1 MQRKIICSLL
11 AIILLLCAGCGTDL
25 PHSENGDDSSAS
37 DSGNNTTIE
46 IPTMDR
52 PEDHY
57 SNEQTINSLSST
69 DAVGRFFDSYGDMD
83 SEKYVGIFYFL
94 WTGQH
99 GSASEDISKLSLE
112 EIKKD
117 TNVGVHHYWT
127 EPLYGYYNSEDPWV
141 FRKHLEI
148 LAMAG
153 VDYIAFDVT
162 NSYPYVNVLNN
173 ILPVA
178 LELQNAG
185 FKIPKLMF
193 YCNAGSANVAET
205 LYNNFYSDDTY
216 NGELYADLWF
226 RAGDTNNANSEN
238 KPWIVVDQEF
248 YSAAKEEVKNFF
260 YKKDSQWP
268 NVPMKDNGMPWMSW
282 AGREDGYRQYN
293 HNGIMSV
300 SIAQHTSG
308 AFSDA
313 VLMDNRS
320 MGHGRGWSRNDNKN
334 DESRIR
340 NGSNFQEQWDYA
352 VSQENVNNIFITG
365 WNEWVAQKQ
374 HSNSSRSTAYFV
386 DLFNEE
392 FSRDAEMTKGLYGD
406 NFLMQIAQNIRAFK
420 GIPSSGKKQAYPTS
434 IDIRSKSVE
443 QWKGTEAFTDFTG
456 DIAPRDYK
464 SSNFSLPHYVNDTG
478 RNDIELTRVT
488 YDADNVYF
496 LVKCADN
503 VTAYENG
510 DKTWMNI
517 LLEVDGLDNYSSWEN
532 YQFVIN
538 RTVNGNKS
546 SVENLKSDGSSVK
559 IGEADIAVNGK
570 YLAVSVPRKVLGL
583 TKTDFCFRF
592 KVADHVVNYTDIMDY
607 YVNGD
612 SAPIGRFNYT
622 FKTKY

>member
-1 MQRKIICSLL
+1 ML
-11 AIILLLCAGCGTDL
+11 ATILIFGAGCGGNT
-25 PHSENGDDSSAS
+25 PQQPPKDDS
-37 DSGNNTTIE
+37 TKIE
-46 IPTMDR
+46 IPDMER

-57 SNEQTINSLSST
+57 SSKQTVSSLSAT
-69 DAVGRFFDSYGDMD
+69 DATGRFFDACETTDD
-83 SEKYVGIFYFL
+83 NKYVGIFYFL

-99 GSASEDISKLSLE
+99 GSASKDISKLTIE

-117 TNVGVHHYWT
+117 VDIGVHHYWN

-148 LAMAG
+148 LTMAG

-162 NSYPYVNVLNN
+162 NGYPYVNVLNN
-173 ILPVA
+173 LLPVA
-178 LELQNAG
+178 TELYNAG
-185 FKIPKLMF
+185 FDIPKLMF
-193 YCNAGSANVAET
+193 YCNAGSAHVAKT
-205 LYNNFYSDDTY
+205 LYENFYSENSF
-216 NGELYADLWF
+216 NGVLYSDLWF
-226 RAGDTNNANSEN
+226 RAGDTDNANSEN
-238 KPWIVVDQEF
+238 KPWIVVD
-248 YSAAKEEVKNFF
+248 SAFKDEATEEVKNFF
-260 YKKDSQWP
+260 YTKDAQWP

-282 AGREDGYRQYN
+282 SGESDGWRQYN

-320 MGHGRGWSRNDNKN
+320 MGKGRGWSKTDNKN
-334 DESRIR
+334 DESRVQS
-340 NGSNFQEQWDYA
+340 GSNFQEQWDYA
-352 VSQENVNNIFITG
+352 LSQEGVNNIFVTG

-374 HSNSSRSTAYFV
+374 HSNTSRSTAYFV

-392 FSRDAEMTKGLYGD
+392 FSRDAEMTKGGYGD

-420 GIPSSGKKQAYPTS
+420 GKASSGKRQAYPTT
-434 IDIRSKSVE
+434 IDINGSVE
-443 QWKGTEAFTDFTG
+443 QWKGTEAYKDFTG
-456 DIAPRDYK
+456 DVAERNYK
-464 SSNFSLPHYVNDTG
+464 SSNFSLPDYTNNTG

-496 LVKCADN
+496 SVKCVDDI
-503 VTAYENG
+503 TPYEQD

-517 LLEVDGLDNYSSWEN
+517 FIEVDNLSGFSSWEN

-538 RTVNGNKS
+538 RSVNGNKS
-546 SVENLKSDGSSVK
+546 SVENLKSNGSSVK
-559 IGEADIAVNGK
+559 IGDADICVKGK
-570 YLAVSVPRKVLGL
+570 YLTLSVPRKTLGL
-583 TKTDFCFRF
+583 TKTDFCLRF
-592 KVADHVVNYTDIMDY
+592 KVADHVTNYTDINDY